1 MPSGSL
7 NRVHLLE
14 DENGKSQNLTI
25 TKATELEK
33 ESFNMLFEFL
43 DLGENSCKLKCVS
56 VCVCVCLCVCVF
68 MSIYREGFICLDQ
81 LECQGTDQQCCVVDV
96 SFLCQVSSSLL

>member
-1 MPSGSL
+1 MCIYL
-7 NRVHLLE
+7 KMKM
-14 DENGKSQNLTI
+14 ENHKTLLTI
-25 TKATELEK
+25 TKATGLEK

-43 DLGENSCKLKCVS
+43 DPGENSCKLKCVS
-56 VCVCVCLCVCVF
+56 VCVCLCVCVF